1 MRGRYEARFERRRG
15 EVDAVLKHRVKKPV
29 ECRHVA
35 LHHFGIGA
43 RRLRAKVETE
53 HATDGLRAKDR
64 AMRARRSIQPV
75 GQRARGLL
83 ELRVKTGRRKE
94 LERREAGGCLLYTSP
109 SPRDGLLSRMPSS
122 A

>member
-35 LHHFGIGA
+35 LHHFGIAA
-43 RRLRAKVETE
+43 RWLRAKVETE

-83 ELRVKTGRRKE
+83 ELRVKTGRRK
-94 LERREAGGCLLYTSP
+94 AS
-109 SPRDGLLSRMPSS
+109 SRKFSRSS
-122 A
+122 LVSHHP